1 MSKAPSDNQYF
12 GTEKTMKIL
21 FKLAPPVMLAQLIQS
36 LYNIVDS
43 FFIGKFSGYSLT
55 ALSVIYPMQLL
66 ICAVA
71 VGTGVGVNTVM
82 ARFYGQNR
90 TSKAINTAGIGT
102 VMAVVSWFI
111 FALISF
117 FIIKPYALI
126 SAESEIVHEY
136 TITYGRIIGIF
147 SLGIF
152 LESTW
157 TKILQSQG
165 DMKTPMIAQIVGALT
180 NIVLDPIL
188 IFGMFGIKPMGVAG
202 AAIATVIG
210 QSLAA
215 AITGIKGF
223 YKPPKLNIFL
233 PYVKQIYAAGL
244 PNIIMQALWT
254 VYILGLNVLL
264 ASFSDASVTVLGIY
278 YKLQSFFFIPLNALG
293 VCIVPVLS
301 FNYAINRKD
310 RCKRV
315 FWETVAVSAAFMLL
329 GVAIFVLLPK
339 QSIGIFSNDTEVL
352 NIGNVAF
359 RIIGASFVPTALSLT
374 FPILFQAIGKGK
386 ESIFITVLRQV
397 VLLVPLAWV
406 FSFAGLNYVWLTF
419 PVTEIITC
427 SVSMIFYKKVFH
439 KNA

>member
-90 TSKAINTAGIGT
+90 TSKA
-102 VMAVVSWFI
+102 
-111 FALISF
+111 
-117 FIIKPYALI
+117 
-126 SAESEIVHEY
+126 
-136 TITYGRIIGIF
+136 ITYGRIIGIF

-359 RIIGASFVPTALSLT
+359 RIIGASFVPAALSLT

>member
-43 FFIGKFSGYSLT
+43 FFIGKFSGYALT

-82 ARFYGQNR
+82 ARFYGQKR

-136 TITYGRIIGIF
+136 TITYGKIIGIF

-165 DMKTPMIAQIVGALT
+165 DMKTPMIAQIV
-180 NIVLDPIL
+180 
-188 IFGMFGIKPMGVAG
+188 GIKPMGVAG

-359 RIIGASFVPTALSLT
+359 RIIGASFVPAALSLT

>member
-43 FFIGKFSGYSLT
+43 FFIGKFSGYALT

-152 LESTW
+152 
-157 TKILQSQG
+157 
-165 DMKTPMIAQIVGALT
+165 IAQIVGALT

-359 RIIGASFVPTALSLT
+359 RIIGASFVPAALSLT

>member
-1 MSKAPSDNQYF
+1 MSKVPSDNQYF

-43 FFIGKFSGYSLT
+43 FFIGKFSGYALT

-82 ARFYGQNR
+82 ARFYGQKR

-301 FNYAINRKD
+301 FNYAINKKD

-315 FWETVAVSAAFMLL
+315 FWETVTVSAAFMLL

-359 RIIGASFVPTALSLT
+359 RIIGASFVPAALSLT

-397 VLLVPLAWV
+397 VLLVPLALV

>member
-43 FFIGKFSGYSLT
+43 FFIGKFSGYALT

-66 ICAVA
+66 ICAIA

-82 ARFYGQNR
+82 ARFYGQKR

-147 SLGIF
+147 SFGIF

-315 FWETVAVSAAFMLL
+315 FWETPSIISDKSVQLPSALHCGATRIQGFLLSCSITLSNKSCALYNCFSLSLPFLVSPCKNITT
-329 GVAIFVLLPK
+329 GY
-339 QSIGIFSNDTEVL
+339 DTE
-352 NIGNVAF
+352 
-359 RIIGASFVPTALSLT
+359 LS
-374 FPILFQAIGKGK
+374 
-386 ESIFITVLRQV
+386 
-397 VLLVPLAWV
+397 
-406 FSFAGLNYVWLTF
+406 
-419 PVTEIITC
+419 
-427 SVSMIFYKKVFH
+427 
-439 KNA
+439 

>member
-1 MSKAPSDNQYF
+1 MSKVPLDNQYF

-43 FFIGKFSGYSLT
+43 FFIGKFSGYALT

-66 ICAVA
+66 ICAIA

-82 ARFYGQNR
+82 ARFYGQKR
-90 TSKAINTAGIGT
+90 TSKALNTAGIGT
-102 VMAVVSWFI
+102 VIAIASWFV

-136 TITYGRIIGIF
+136 TITYGKIIGVF

-157 TKILQSQG
+157 TKVLQSQG

-188 IFGMFGIKPMGVAG
+188 IFGMFGIKPLGVAG

-215 AITGIKGF
+215 VITGIKGF
-223 YKPPKLNIFL
+223 YKPPKINIFL
-233 PYVKQIYAAGL
+233 PYVKQIYIAGL

-278 YKLQSFFFIPLNALG
+278 YKLQSFFFIPLTALG

-301 FNYAINRKD
+301 FNYAIGRKD

-315 FWETVAVSAAFMLL
+315 FWETIAVSAAFMLL
-329 GVAIFVLLPK
+329 GVAVFVLLPK
-339 QSIGIFSNDTEVL
+339 QSIGIFSNDSEVL

-359 RIIGASFVPTALSLT
+359 RIIGTSFVPAALSLT

-406 FSFAGLNYVWLTF
+406 FSFLGLNYVWLTF

-427 SVSMIFYKKVFH
+427 IVSMIFYKKSFS
-439 KNA
+439 

>member
-43 FFIGKFSGYSLT
+43 FFIGKFSGYALT

-82 ARFYGQNR
+82 ARFYGQKR

-111 FALISF
+111 FALIS
-117 FIIKPYALI
+117 
-126 SAESEIVHEY
+126 
-136 TITYGRIIGIF
+136 
-147 SLGIF
+147 F

-301 FNYAINRKD
+301 FNYAINKKD

-315 FWETVAVSAAFMLL
+315 FWETVAISAAFMLL

-359 RIIGASFVPTALSLT
+359 RIIGASFVPAALSLT

>member
-43 FFIGKFSGYSLT
+43 FFIGKFSGYALT

-82 ARFYGQNR
+82 ARFYGQKR

-136 TITYGRIIGIF
+136 TITYGKIIGIF

-233 PYVKQIYAAGL
+233 PY
-244 PNIIMQALWT
+244 
-254 VYILGLNVLL
+254 VLL

-359 RIIGASFVPTALSLT
+359 RIIGASFVPAALSLT

>member
-43 FFIGKFSGYSLT
+43 FFIGKFSGYALT

-82 ARFYGQNR
+82 ARFYGQKR

-215 AITGIKGF
+215 VITGIKGF

-301 FNYAINRKD
+301 FNYAINRID

-315 FWETVAVSAAFMLL
+315 FWETVAASAAFMLL

-359 RIIGASFVPTALSLT
+359 RIIGASFVPAALSLT

-386 ESIFITVLRQV
+386 ESIFITMLRQV